1 MNVTLMG
8 TTYEGCRIEHAAYAD
23 GSPALIVM
31 QGPEQVAVATVRLV
45 HEAPAEGCVWIKD
58 YAENEGMLASLVAAG
73 VVEATGRWAQAGFV
87 TVPEARPL

>member
-1 MNVTLMG
+1 
-8 TTYEGCRIEHAAYAD
+8 
-23 GSPALIVM
+23 
-31 QGPEQVAVATVRLV
+31 
-45 HEAPAEGCVWIKD
+45 VWIKD